1 MKWEIVH
8 SVRGSRRSHLSGGG
22 GGIHVTPLSIF
33 CFTYLFMGDSCR
45 WAVCL
50 GRTPPIRKQ
59 RRPKVGSARSEI
71 GRRVPRAKACLTVFP
86 KQGTQPRKRGLANG
100 GAFLVE
106 ARSVGQATP
115 GVRSSSRARVH
126 IDPAVWSLVVGS
138 GYPGSAGGAKGRTV
152 RPLKAHVSWVQYVAR
167 QYGSICWGCC
177 SPERKVLPVRQERRI
192 GASGHPVVTG
202 RPGSYAPVDKA

>member
-1 MKWEIVH
+1 V
-8 SVRGSRRSHLSGGG
+8 GGLSGADASDKETEAPKGRLSPVRNRAESAKGKSLPDCVPETGNAAAKAWPSERRCLFGG
-22 GGIHVTPLSIF
+22 G
-33 CFTYLFMGDSCR
+33 
-45 WAVCL
+45 
-50 GRTPPIRKQ
+50 
-59 RRPKVGSARSEI
+59 
-71 GRRVPRAKACLTVFP
+71 
-86 KQGTQPRKRGLANG
+86 
-100 GAFLVE
+100 LVE